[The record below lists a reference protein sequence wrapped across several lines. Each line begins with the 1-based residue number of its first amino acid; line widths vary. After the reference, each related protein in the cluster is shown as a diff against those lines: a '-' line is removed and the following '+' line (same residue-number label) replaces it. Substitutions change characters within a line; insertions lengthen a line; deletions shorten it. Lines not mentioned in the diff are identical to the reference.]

1 MIYQVNARSLQPFY
15 TTDRAE
21 ALRLFAYLRKYG
33 PPCSIRT
40 TTRAR
45 ALWKAYKAGGA
56 PAGI

>member
-1 MIYQVNARSLQPFY
+1 MIYQVNARSLQPYY

-21 ALRLFAYLRKYG
+21 ALKLYNYLKQYG

-45 ALWKAYKAGGA
+45 AIWKAYKAAGA
-56 PAGI
+56 PAGV

>member
-1 MIYQVNARSLQPFY
+1 MIYQVNARSLAPYY

-21 ALRLFAYLRKYG
+21 ALKLFYYLKQYG

-45 ALWKAYKAGGA
+45 AIWKAFKAGGL
-56 PAGI
+56 PAGV

>member
-1 MIYQVNARSLQPFY
+1 MIYQVNARSLAPYY

-45 ALWKAYKAGGA
+45 AIWKTFKAGGL